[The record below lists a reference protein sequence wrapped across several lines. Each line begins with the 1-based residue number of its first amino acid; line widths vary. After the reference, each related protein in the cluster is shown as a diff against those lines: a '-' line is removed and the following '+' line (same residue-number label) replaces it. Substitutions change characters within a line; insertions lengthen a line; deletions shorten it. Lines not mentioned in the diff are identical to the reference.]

1 MEPTPILHNPTPYAR
16 ALRTRLRQFL
26 WRLSLL
32 PRRILGDRLLGKILF
47 HSRLFSGNE
56 LLFCGL
62 LNPQERRF
70 LFDPG
75 FYASQYLGALDGRKG
90 LAAHFLAYGLD
101 EHAWPSPL
109 FDPDYYRRTYPD
121 LAAARINPLT
131 HYVLFGAREGRNPHA
146 LFDASYYASQA
157 AQQGVAVPNPVCHFM
172 TEGRHRGWRCHPSAP
187 NHAYAGPFDVLCQTA
202 AFASQPLA
210 YKAESA
216 YWPGVRTYEPARKP
230 FSNLEDEAAAFRTE
244 PREPWLRDLKSR
256 PHITIL
262 VPVSAAG
269 LQRMEPLSR
278 SLARQI
284 YPEWDAVFVDAAG
297 ACPDLAQRV
306 QRLSEDFHNRCKV
319 LSLPAPRGRA
329 AALNAAFEAATG
341 EFVCILEPEDALAPH
356 ALLEVARAIG
366 QDPSADAVY
375 TDSDFLDPRGKLSSP
390 VYKPAWSPEYFRHTN
405 YVGRLLVF
413 RRERVREL
421 GGFHPAFEGLEE
433 YELLLRLSERTPRIL
448 HLPVIACHCGSPE
461 ESSAVAPDAALLLT
475 ERQARAVAE
484 HLSRSGI
491 EAFVRPDPVRPRQL
505 YLQPRLNPSG
515 PLVSILIPTRN
526 QAALLSR
533 CLESIYQ
540 KSTYRRFEVI
550 LIDNASDEPDA
561 LALYE
566 RHPVRVIPFH
576 EPFNFSRAINLA
588 LGHCVGSYLLLLNN
602 DTEVLTPDWLE
613 QMLFYAQRPD
623 VGAVGALLLFPDGRI
638 QHADVALGTQARPH
652 HIFRLA
658 SAVDLEKNGL
668 VGPVREVTAVTGACM
683 MIKREDY
690 EELGGLREFYQ
701 DIFQDVDLCMRL
713 LEKGRRNLLNPR
725 ARLLHHESV
734 SRGER
739 HELRDCVLF
748 AELWKNELAAGDR
761 YLRTELSWR
770 PARKS

>member
-1 MEPTPILHNPTPYAR
+1 MEPTPTLHNPTPHVR
-16 ALRTRLRQFL
+16 GLRTRLRQFF

-32 PRRILGDRLLGKILF
+32 PRRFLGDRLLGKILF

-62 LNPQERRF
+62 LSPQERRF

-90 LAAHFLAYGLD
+90 LAAHLLAYGLN

-109 FDPDYYRRTYPD
+109 FDPDYYCRTYPD
-121 LAAARINPLT
+121 VAASRVNPLT

-157 AQQGVAVPNPVCHFM
+157 AQQGVAVSNPICHFM

-187 NHAYAGPFDVLCQTA
+187 NHAYAGPFDVLCETA

-216 YWPGVRTYEPARKP
+216 YWPGVRSHEPARKP
-230 FSNLEDEAAAFRTE
+230 FSSLEEEAATFPLEKRAL
-244 PREPWLRDLKSR
+244 WLQDLKSR
-256 PHITIL
+256 PHITVV
-262 VPVSAAG
+262 VPVSGSG
-269 LQRMEPLSR
+269 LQRMERLCR

-297 ACPDLAQRV
+297 VCPDLARRV
-306 QRLSEDFHNRCKV
+306 QRLSEDCPHRCKV
-319 LSLPAPRGRA
+319 LSLPAPQGRA
-329 AALNAAFEAATG
+329 AALIAAFEAATG

-356 ALLEVARAIG
+356 ALLEVARAIS
-366 QDPSADAVY
+366 QDPTADAVY
-375 TDSDFLDPRGKLSSP
+375 TDSDLLDTRGRLSCP
-390 VYKPAWSPEYFRHTN
+390 VYKPAWSPEYFRHAD
-405 YVGRLLVF
+405 YVGRLLAL

-421 GGFHPAFEGLEE
+421 GGFNPAFEGIEE

-448 HLPVIACHCGSPE
+448 HVPVIACHCGLQE
-461 ESSAVAPDAALLLT
+461 ESYAGAPDAASQLT

-484 HLSRSGI
+484 HLRRCGI
-491 EAFVRPDPVRPRQL
+491 EADVRPDPVRPRQL
-505 YLQPRLNPSG
+505 YLQPRLISSG

-526 QAALLSR
+526 QAALLSQ

-540 KSTYRRFEVI
+540 KSAYRRFEVV

-561 LALYE
+561 FALYE

-588 LGHCVGSYLLLLNN
+588 LGHCEGSYLLLLNN

-638 QHADVALGTQARPH
+638 QHAGVALGTRARPH

-658 SAVDLEKNGL
+658 SAADLEKSGL

-690 EELGGLREFYQ
+690 EQLGGLREFYQ

-761 YLRTELSWR
+761 YLRTELAWR
-770 PARKS
+770 GARKS